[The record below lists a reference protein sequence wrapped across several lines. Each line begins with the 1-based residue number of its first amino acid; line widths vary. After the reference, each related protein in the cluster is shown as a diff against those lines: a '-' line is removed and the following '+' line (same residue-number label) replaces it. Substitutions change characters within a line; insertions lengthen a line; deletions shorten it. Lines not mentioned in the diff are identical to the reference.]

1 MSVRVLIADDFRMS
15 RTVFEQAVEMS
26 DKYELVSSVESAE
39 KALDVLKTTQVDLC
53 IMDVV
58 MAKGQSG
65 LAISAEIKKIYPF
78 VRILMVTS
86 MPEVSFIERARQAGV
101 DSFWYKEIQE
111 QPILE
116 IMDRT
121 MAGESIYP
129 DHAPIVSIGN
139 TVSTDFTDREI
150 AVLREITGGLSNQE
164 IGEKLGITERTVKM
178 HITNMLQK
186 TGFRTR
192 LELAVRAR
200 TGGIVIPENE

>member
-1 MSVRVLIADDFRMS
+1 
-15 RTVFEQAVEMS
+15 
-26 DKYELVSSVESAE
+26 
-39 KALDVLKTTQVDLC
+39 
-53 IMDVV
+53 
-58 MAKGQSG
+58 
-65 LAISAEIKKIYPF
+65 
-78 VRILMVTS
+78 MVTS

>member
-121 MAGESIYP
+121 MAGENIYP